1 MFLCEDIND
10 QIKLQQSKK
19 VESVKINEY
28 MFYCCY
34 VSLTEQQAG
43 GFLLDINNL
52 GKAIVIRIGNIINIA
67 ILENKNILTTP
78 DVVIF
83 GQTITE

>member
-1 MFLCEDIND
+1 MFLCGDFND
-10 QIKLQQSKK
+10 HIKLQQSEK
-19 VESVKINEY
+19 VRSVKINEY
-28 MFYCCY
+28 MFYYCY

-52 GKAIVIRIGNIINIA
+52 GKAVIIRIENIMTIA

-78 DVVIF
+78 DGGNIWSNHH
-83 GQTITE
+83 